1 MDPDNYQYGIK
12 DPLFKEDKKKLDD
25 RRAMYRIKRVSWW
38 ERELPS
44 EQEMSEGIENLKK
57 YGNKVDYIISHS
69 PCTSDMFLMG
79 GKGIYQPDIISNYL
93 EEVRATTEY
102 KKWYFGH
109 MHINKQVSMQD
120 ICLYEQI
127 LFVPTCQ

>member
-1 MDPDNYQYGIK
+1 
-12 DPLFKEDKKKLDD
+12 
-25 RRAMYRIKRVSWW
+25 MYRIKRVSWW